1 MILVKLWVIVKS
13 PLENTLQFSRLLGF
27 TMIYNVTQAST
38 FTSRV
43 AKIRKLLVNENYV
56 KNMQTTK
63 VAGKQSLKVA
73 VPPWI

>member
-1 MILVKLWVIVKS
+1 
-13 PLENTLQFSRLLGF
+13 
-27 TMIYNVTQAST
+27 MIYNVTQAST

-63 VAGKQSLKVA
+63 VAGQQTLKVA